1 MKLGTLVRRALY
13 RELMVS
19 IGYYDARRVLK
30 LIEED
35 IMGNEGLEKLSSLLE
50 ERGFDERQRQYIIE
64 VVKSLGLLSRKP

>member
-35 IMGNEGLEKLSSLLE
+35 IMENEGLEKLSSLLE

-64 VVKSLGLLSRKP
+64 AVKSLGLLSRKP